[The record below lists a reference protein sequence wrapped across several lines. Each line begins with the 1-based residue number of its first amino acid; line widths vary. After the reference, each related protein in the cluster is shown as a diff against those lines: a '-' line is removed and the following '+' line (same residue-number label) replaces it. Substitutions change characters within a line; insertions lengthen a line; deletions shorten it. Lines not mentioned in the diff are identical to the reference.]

1 MYKGKLKNWQGV
13 KGFGFIQSDEL
24 KHDVFIHISTLKAM
38 SREPKVGDFIYFEVE
53 KQANGKSS
61 AVNCRIEGVA
71 AKSRLTKKPRIRRK
85 SPRRKNKLVLLL
97 MLLVIGF
104 FTYQRLVSKISG
116 QQTPNNQIPSS
127 SVLSNELK
135 SELSDTGTQFS
146 CDGRQYCSQMNSRA
160 EAEFF
165 TRYCP
170 NTKMDGDND
179 GIPCENDSRF

>member
-1 MYKGKLKNWQGV
+1 MYKGQLKNWQGV
-13 KGFGFIQSDEL
+13 KGFGFIQTDEL
-24 KHDVFIHISTLKAM
+24 KQDVFIHISTLKAM
-38 SREPKVGDFIYFEVE
+38 GRQPKVGDFIYFEVE
-53 KQANGKSS
+53 QQANGKFN

-104 FTYQRLVSKISG
+104 FTYQRLVSNVPRL
-116 QQTPNNQIPSS
+116 QTSNNQIPSRS
-127 SVLSNELK
+127 EIK
-135 SELSDTGTQFS
+135 SELSNTSSQFS

-165 TRYCP
+165 TKYCP

>member
-24 KHDVFIHISTLKAM
+24 KKDVFIHISTLKAM
-38 SREPKVGDFIYFEVE
+38 SRQPKVGDFIYFEVE
-53 KQANGKSS
+53 QQANGKFN

-71 AKSRLTKKPRIRRK
+71 TKSWLTKKSRIRK
-85 SPRRKNKLVLLL
+85 NSPRRKNKLVLLL

-104 FTYQRLVSKISG
+104 FTYQRLVSNVPRL
-116 QQTPNNQIPSS
+116 QTPNNQIPSS

-146 CDGRQYCSQMNSRA
+146 CDSRQYCSQMNSRA